1 MTTPATSAPKPWQ
14 AKFAEYWKAAVAA
27 GGALLILLNTLVGL
41 NFWSERTL
49 DWINT
54 AIAGLAAAGVWF
66 KSNQK
71 RAEQITGIDIDQDK
85 IEG

>member
-1 MTTPATSAPKPWQ
+1 M
-14 AKFAEYWKAAVAA
+14 
-27 GGALLILLNTLVGL
+27 GL

>member
-1 MTTPATSAPKPWQ
+1 MTIPTTPPTRWQ
-14 AKFAEYWKAAVAA
+14 TKFAEYWKAAVAA

-54 AIAGLAAAGVWF
+54 GIAGLAAAGVWF
-66 KSNQK
+66 KANQR
-71 RAEQITGIDIDQDK
+71 RAEQVTGIDIDQDHT
-85 IEG
+85 EG

>member
-1 MTTPATSAPKPWQ
+1 MTTPTPPPKPWQ
-14 AKFAEYWKAAVAA
+14 AKLAEYWKAIVAA

-66 KSNQK
+66 KTNQK
-71 RAEQITGIDIDQDK
+71 RAEQITGIDIDEDK
-85 IEG
+85 TEG